1 MKIALVG
8 FGDVGQAFATELL
21 KWNHVSVAAFDTQF
35 LTKGGWLWDHACAM
49 GVQAVDCPSL
59 GACHADVVISAVAAD
74 ECEEAA
80 MAAADCISPGQ
91 YYFDLNSSSPRTK
104 QRAASHIECAGGLYV
119 EGAIMAPVA
128 ERGLHVPIL
137 SGGAHAMVLAT
148 RLNPLGMSITPFSAD
163 VGRVSAAALCR
174 NLLVE
179 GLEAL
184 LDDCLAIARHAG
196 VEKAV
201 YQSLAG
207 DFPSVD
213 WAGLVQVMRPD
224 STGHQTASTAEML
237 EAADM
242 MDEFGYDGR
251 LERAL
256 AFHRKCGTAGK
267 VAQ

>member
-8 FGDVGQAFATELL
+8 FGDVGQTFATELL

-35 LTKGGWLWDHACAM
+35 LGKGGWLWDHACAM

-59 GACHADVVISAVAAD
+59 GAFGADVVISAVTAD

-80 MAAADCISPGQ
+80 MAAADCIVPGQ
-91 YYFDLNSSSPRTK
+91 YFFDLNAASPKTK
-104 QRAASHIECAGGLYV
+104 QRAASHIEFAGGLYV

-128 ERGLHVPIL
+128 ERRLHVPIL
-137 SGGAHAMVLAT
+137 SGGPHATVLAT
-148 RLNPLGMSITPFSAD
+148 RLNPLGMSVTPFSAD
-163 VGRVSAAALCR
+163 IGRVSAAALCR

-196 VEKAV
+196 VENAV
-201 YQSLAG
+201 YRSLSE

-213 WAGLVQVMRPD
+213 WGNLVQAMCTDVSESQPPR
-224 STGHQTASTAEML
+224 TAEML

-256 AFHRKCGTAGK
+256 AFHKKCGAAAK